1 MQNEVLLKPFGKKKI
16 IFDYVILLVSFSLF
30 SLFCGILQKIE
41 KKEREK
47 RINKTADLLSRN
59 KAFVKKKFVYQCKI
73 VPIKN

>member
-41 KKEREK
+41 KKREREE
-47 RINKTADLLSRN
+47 NK
-59 KAFVKKKFVYQCKI
+59 
-73 VPIKN
+73 IKQQTY